1 MKKMILTGMALLLSV
16 ALAWSQTD
24 DAAIEAQMKHL
35 IDSISAS
42 YQYQTGQITL
52 GEGLATMQV
61 PAGFRYLNAAQ
72 SKQILEDIWGNPPG
86 QATLGMLFPEKMGPL
101 DSASFAFNISF
112 EDMGYVKDD
121 DADKINYT
129 ELMTQLQKDS
139 EEENKKR
146 VKEGFE
152 PIVFI
157 GWASDP
163 FYDKEKKTLHW
174 AKELKVGEFPDN
186 TLNYDVRILGRK
198 GVLSLNAIGMMG
210 QLEPIKGAVPAIAN
224 VVAFTEG
231 NRYSDFSKS
240 SGDKIAAWT
249 IGGLVAGKILAKAG
263 LFAILLK
270 FGKLII
276 LAILGGGAAI
286 WRFISGR
293 KKQEEEATAF
303 ESIGTPNSSPT
314 NNTPDHNDGPAA

>member
-24 DAAIEAQMKHL
+24 DAAFEAQMKHL
-35 IDSISAS
+35 IDSINAS

-52 GEGLATMQV
+52 GDGMATMQV
-61 PAGFRYLNAAQ
+61 PTGYRYLNAAQ

-112 EDMGYVKDD
+112 EDMGFVKDD

-139 EEENKKR
+139 EKENEKR
-146 VKEGFE
+146 AKEGFE
-152 PIVFI
+152 SIVFV

-163 FYDKEKKTLHW
+163 FYDKEKKILHW

-224 VVAFTEG
+224 AVAFTEG

-303 ESIGTPNSSPT
+303 ESFGTPNSTPT
-314 NNTPDHNDGPAA
+314 DNNDGPVA

>member
-1 MKKMILTGMALLLSV
+1 MALLLHG
-16 ALAWSQTD
+16 AIAWSQTD
-24 DAAIEAQMKHL
+24 DAAMAAQMKHL
-35 IDSISAS
+35 IDSINAS
-42 YQYQTGQITL
+42 YQYETGQITL
-52 GEGLATMQV
+52 GSGIATISV
-61 PAGFRYLNAAQ
+61 PAGFRYLNATQ

-112 EDMGYVKDD
+112 EEMGYVKDD

-146 VKEGFE
+146 VKDGFE

-163 FYDKEKKTLHW
+163 FYNKEKKVLHW
-174 AKELKVGEFPDN
+174 AKELKVGQFPEN

-210 QLEPIKGAVPAIAN
+210 QLDPVKGAVPAISNA
-224 VVAFTEG
+224 VSFTDG
-231 NRYSDFSKS
+231 NRYSDYSKS

-276 LAILGGGAAI
+276 LAVLGGGAAI

-293 KKQEEEATAF
+293 KKPEEEATAF
-303 ESIGTPNSSPT
+303 ESFGSADRTTTDEAPT
-314 NNTPDHNDGPAA
+314 NNDTPVV